1 MRSRRIPLTGIY
13 NTRIS
18 LSNNAAS
25 ASGIVG
31 IGIVGI
37 MIVGANNSAT
47 DKDER
52 YINCMY
58 LTRGMMA
65 DKSAAYYIIKRPGY
79 ATLNTPAAGNIGT
92 AIMVWTGQGTG
103 QKVISAFGPTNSTI
117 YDGTASLGAIT
128 GKCNGITET
137 FVSTT
142 ATLVISSGDST
153 GWYYDTVSLLTKIA
167 DAQFPG
173 NNGKTTTGTFAHMD
187 GYAFIMDTEGA
198 IWNSDLNSITSW
210 TALGYLSA
218 NAYPDKGIGVIR
230 YKNQIVAFGRE
241 SVQFFYNAGNAT
253 GSPLSRIDT
262 ATLKVGCINADALAQ
277 ISDVLFWVGGG
288 PQGGST
294 VYMYD
299 GTTNR
304 ISPPEIDFQLLL
316 AGPDNISLTT
326 EKYYG
331 RAFVVIKA
339 NATTYVYCVEEKK
352 WHERT
357 ATTPLWYKSAGL
369 SSGTQIFTYSISNM
383 STAGKVYVINP
394 TALDFRDDTVAFTAT
409 IQSANDD
416 MGTQDVK
423 FHHELRIMADIE
435 STSSPLTVS
444 YSDDD
449 YATFVTYGTVDLSLG
464 DRFRKITRLGSSVK
478 RAWKFA
484 HSSNTQFRIS
494 GFEEKVSIGKS

>member
-1 MRSRRIPLTGIY
+1 MSLRRIPLTGTY

-18 LSNNAAS
+18 LSNNSSS

-31 IGIVGI
+31 IGIVGV
-37 MIVGANNSAT
+37 MIVGANNSSA

-58 LTRGMMA
+58 LTRGIRA
-65 DKSAAYYIIKRPGY
+65 DKSAEYFIIKRPGY
-79 ATLNTPAAGNIGT
+79 TTLNTPAAGNIGT
-92 AIMVWTGQGTG
+92 AIMVWTGKGTG
-103 QKVISAFGPTNSTI
+103 QSVIAAFGSTNSTI
-117 YDGTASLGAIT
+117 YEGTTSLGAIT

-142 ATLVISSGDST
+142 PTLVMSSGDNT
-153 GWYYDTVSLLTKIA
+153 GWYYDTVSLLTQIT

-198 IWNSDLNSITSW
+198 IWNSDLNGVTSW
-210 TALGYLSA
+210 TALGFVSA
-218 NAYPDKGIGVIR
+218 NAYPDKGIGCIR

-262 ATLKVGCINADALAQ
+262 ATLKVGCINSDSMAQ

-288 PQGGST
+288 PQGGAT

-299 GTTNR
+299 GVTNR
-304 ISPPEIDFQLLL
+304 ISTPTIDYQLLL

-331 RAFVVIKA
+331 RAFVVVKA
-339 NATTYVYCVEEKK
+339 NAITYVYCVEEKK

-369 SSGTQIFTYSISNM
+369 SSGTQIFTYSISNV

-394 TALDFRDDTVAFTAT
+394 ASLDFRDDGVAFTAT

-416 MGTQDVK
+416 MGTQNVK
-423 FHHELRIMADIE
+423 FHEELRVMADIE
-435 STSSPLTVS
+435 NATSPLTVS

-449 YATFVTYGTVDLSLG
+449 YASFVTHGTVDLSLG
-464 DRFRKITRLGSSVK
+464 DRYRKMTRLGASVK
-478 RAWKFA
+478 RAWKFT
-484 HSSNTQFRIS
+484 HSANTQFRIS
-494 GFEEKVSIGKS
+494 GFEEKVSMGKS